1 MTNLK
6 VPVGIERCQS
16 YDHGE
21 VVVALR
27 ALLESV
33 GGLEV
38 LKQKYG
44 RRVLLKPNMLTGAAP
59 ERAATTHPA
68 VVAGLLELL
77 NEHGFV
83 VFVGDSPAID
93 SSLSA
98 AKKCGVTAVA
108 EKYGAS
114 MVDFSET
121 MEVANPKGKLVHKFT
136 VAKITQEVDFVITVA
151 KLKTHGQMY
160 YTGALKNLF
169 GVISGLQK
177 SQFHFRFP
185 ERERFAAMIV
195 DLCAMIKP
203 RLAIMDAVVGM
214 EGIGPMSG
222 TPKPLGFLA
231 ASTDALALDW
241 VCADIIGY
249 HPADIPILQQALQR
263 GEWISSAEQ
272 IEVVG
277 VTANEIRPTSFSK
290 VSITKDISFLRGYV
304 PRFVETF
311 VRDLTVQ
318 KPRFNTKKC
327 ILCSKCVQICP
338 PKALWIEDSQDG
350 LGKRVRI
357 DDEKCI
363 RCYCCH
369 EVCAPEAIDLRRT
382 TFKQR

>member
-1 MTNLK
+1 MANAK
-6 VPVGIERCQS
+6 VPVGIQRCES
-16 YDHGE
+16 YEHGS
-21 VVVALR
+21 VVAALR
-27 ALLESV
+27 KVLESI
-33 GGLEV
+33 GGLEN
-38 LKQKYG
+38 LKQRYG

-68 VVAGLLELL
+68 VVAALLELL
-77 NEHGFV
+77 NEHGFEI
-83 VFVGDSPAID
+83 FVGDSPAVD
-93 SSLSA
+93 SSTSA
-98 AKKCGVTAVA
+98 AKKCGISEVA
-108 EKYGAS
+108 EKYGAK

-121 MEVANPKGKLVHKFT
+121 VEVANLGGKLVHKFT

-160 YTGALKNLF
+160 YTGAIKNLF
-169 GVISGLQK
+169 GVIAGLHK

-195 DLCAMIKP
+195 DLCALIKP

-231 ASTDALALDW
+231 ASSDALALDW

-249 HPADIPILQQALQR
+249 RPSDIPILQQALLR
-263 GEWISSAEQ
+263 GEWISSPDQ

-277 VTANEIRPTSFSK
+277 VLANDVRPASFAK
-290 VSITKDISFLRGYV
+290 VSITKNISFLAGYV
-304 PRFVETF
+304 PAFVERF

-327 ILCSKCVQICP
+327 ILCAKCVQICP

-350 LGKRVRI
+350 RGKRVCI

-369 EVCAPEAIDLRRT
+369 EVCAPEAIDLKRT
-382 TFKQR
+382 IFKQR